1 MSTDKAQSGA
11 GSTGEGARGPQETQP
26 GESAPRS
33 KGFKAAHL
41 SMMALGSAIGAGFFL
56 GTGVAVS
63 EAGPAV
69 LVSYILAA
77 LIVVTVMYALAELAA
92 AIPSSG
98 SFSTYAEAGIGRW
111 AGFTSGWLYWFMLIM
126 VLGLEMTGA
135 AQIFTAWFPS
145 VDQWVVTL
153 VIVVVLGG
161 INLLAAG
168 EFGRVEAWLAG
179 LKVAAIIFFL
189 VVGLGLLVGII
200 PGRAQSLHQ
209 AFVGN
214 GGFAPAGL
222 PGIAVGLLAIITS
235 FGGLEIVTIAAAE
248 ADDARR
254 AMSQAIRSVIWR
266 ILVFYVGSVALLIC
280 LLPWNSDEM
289 KTSPF
294 AAVLNMAGIPAVGMI
309 MEIIVFTALISA
321 FSANIYAS
329 SRIAYSLSARGMGPT
344 WILGA
349 RVRNAVDEGDEA
361 LGVTT
366 LHGDIEDGRTPRR
379 SVAVSVALAFIS
391 VALNWYLP
399 SSIMQVLIN
408 AVGMVLLIVWVM
420 IVISQIRLH
429 SKLEAEGVLSLRMPG
444 WPWLPWFAVIGL
456 VSIAVLMMFNAAGRA
471 QLVAMGSL
479 TLILV
484 CLYFAREN
492 LRNRKARREWRLSRC
507 CLCSGSFHRRSAYSE
522 FSTYSCLFVSRSVLC
537 AKVAEEL
544 SEGGKC

>member
-1 MSTDKAQSGA
+1 MSTDRAQSEA
-11 GSTGEGARGPQETQP
+11 GSTVEGARGPQMASP
-26 GESAPRS
+26 GHGTPRS

-135 AQIFTAWFPS
+135 AQIFTVWFPS

-189 VVGLGLLVGII
+189 VVGLGILMGII

-209 AFVGN
+209 A

-222 PGIAVGLLAIITS
+222 PGVAVGLLAIITS

-349 RVRNAVDEGDEA
+349 RVRKVVDEGDEA

-456 VSIAVLMMFNAAGRA
+456 LSIAVLMMFNAAGRA

-479 TLILV
+479 TVILV
-484 CLYFAREN
+484 CLYFVREN
-492 LRNRKARREWRLSRC
+492 LRNRKAAR
-507 CLCSGSFHRRSAYSE
+507 A
-522 FSTYSCLFVSRSVLC
+522 SV
-537 AKVAEEL
+537 AKVVG
-544 SEGGKC
+544 SGD

>member
-1 MSTDKAQSGA
+1 
-11 GSTGEGARGPQETQP
+11 
-26 GESAPRS
+26 
-33 KGFKAAHL
+33 
-41 SMMALGSAIGAGFFL
+41 
-56 GTGVAVS
+56 
-63 EAGPAV
+63 
-69 LVSYILAA
+69 
-77 LIVVTVMYALAELAA
+77 MYALAELAA

-189 VVGLGLLVGII
+189 VVGLGLLMGII

-209 AFVGN
+209 AFIGN

-222 PGIAVGLLAIITS
+222 PGVAVGLLAIITS

-349 RVRNAVDEGDEA
+349 RVRKAVDEGDEA

-379 SVAVSVALAFIS
+379 SV
-391 VALNWYLP
+391 
-399 SSIMQVLIN
+399 
-408 AVGMVLLIVWVM
+408 
-420 IVISQIRLH
+420 
-429 SKLEAEGVLSLRMPG
+429 
-444 WPWLPWFAVIGL
+444 
-456 VSIAVLMMFNAAGRA
+456 
-471 QLVAMGSL
+471 
-479 TLILV
+479 
-484 CLYFAREN
+484 
-492 LRNRKARREWRLSRC
+492 
-507 CLCSGSFHRRSAYSE
+507 RRSCRCSLMQWAW
-522 FSTYSCLFVSRSVLC
+522 CC
-537 AKVAEEL
+537 
-544 SEGGKC
+544 

>member
-1 MSTDKAQSGA
+1 MSADKAQSGA
-11 GSTGEGARGPQETQP
+11 GATVEGARGQQMASP
-26 GESAPRS
+26 GYSTPRS

-189 VVGLGLLVGII
+189 VVGLGLLMGII

-209 AFVGN
+209 AFIGN

-222 PGIAVGLLAIITS
+222 PGVAVAIITS

-266 ILVFYVGSVALLIC
+266 ILVFYLGSVALLIC

-456 VSIAVLMMFNAAGRA
+456 LSIAVLMMFNAAGRA

-479 TLILV
+479 TVILV
-484 CLYFAREN
+484 CLYFVREN
-492 LRNRKARREWRLSRC
+492 LRNRKAAR
-507 CLCSGSFHRRSAYSE
+507 A
-522 FSTYSCLFVSRSVLC
+522 SV
-537 AKVAEEL
+537 AKVFR
-544 SEGGKC
+544 SDD

>member
-11 GSTGEGARGPQETQP
+11 GSTGEGARGPQMASP
-26 GESAPRS
+26 GHGTPRS

-189 VVGLGLLVGII
+189 VVGLGLLIGII

-209 AFVGN
+209 AFIGN

-222 PGIAVGLLAIITS
+222 PGVAVGLLAIITS

-349 RVRNAVDEGDEA
+349 RVRKVVDEGDEA

-484 CLYFAREN
+484 CLYFVREN
-492 LRNRKARREWRLSRC
+492 LRNRKAAR
-507 CLCSGSFHRRSAYSE
+507 A
-522 FSTYSCLFVSRSVLC
+522 SV
-537 AKVAEEL
+537 AKVVG
-544 SEGGKC
+544 SGD

>member
-11 GSTGEGARGPQETQP
+11 GSTGEGARGPQMASP
-26 GESAPRS
+26 GHGTPRS

-189 VVGLGLLVGII
+189 VVGLGLLMGII

-209 AFVGN
+209 AFIGN

-222 PGIAVGLLAIITS
+222 PGVAVGLLAIITS

-254 AMSQAIRSVIWR
+254 AMSQAIRSV
-266 ILVFYVGSVALLIC
+266 IC

-349 RVRNAVDEGDEA
+349 RVRKAVDEGDEA

-429 SKLEAEGVLSLRMPG
+429 SKLEVEGVLSLRMPG

-456 VSIAVLMMFNAAGRA
+456 LSIAVLMMFNAAGRA

-484 CLYFAREN
+484 CLYCVREN
-492 LRNRKARREWRLSRC
+492 LRNRKAAR
-507 CLCSGSFHRRSAYSE
+507 A
-522 FSTYSCLFVSRSVLC
+522 SV
-537 AKVAEEL
+537 AKVVG
-544 SEGGKC
+544 SGD